1 LEAYENLNPYYEK
14 IRRIV
19 ITTANKFYRPTSIPE
34 MLERFECLHSQQIF
48 DFIEQFVPKPSD
60 IFISP
65 FPKSG
70 TTWLQQIVHGLRS
83 QGSMEFSEISLVVPF
98 IERAKMLGIEL
109 NAPQVAE
116 PRAFK
121 SHLPW
126 DKIPKGGRYIISI
139 RNPKDVLVSSYRFAE
154 GYFFEPGSISISVF
168 GRENFIAKR
177 RYWRHLASWWEQ
189 RDNPDI
195 LFLSY
200 ELMRAELPKTIQKIA
215 EFINIELTSQL
226 LELLVKQSSIE
237 FMRAHKGKF
246 DDPTINK
253 AVQQLCELPPPIAFT
268 KIRQGKVDRYQN
280 VLSNELSAKID
291 LIWQEEIETKFGI
304 PSYEALLELLA
315 ERF

>member
-1 LEAYENLNPYYEK
+1 
-14 IRRIV
+14 
-19 ITTANKFYRPTSIPE
+19 
-34 MLERFECLHSQQIF
+34 MQERFELRHSPKNY
-48 DFIEQFVPKPSD
+48 DFIKQFFPKPSD

-98 IERAKMLGIEL
+98 IERAKTLGIDL

-121 SHLPW
+121 SHLTW
-126 DKIPKGGRYIISI
+126 DQIPKGGRYIISI
-139 RNPKDVLVSSYRFAE
+139 RNPKDVLISSYHFME
-154 GYFFEPGSISISVF
+154 GYFFEPGSISISMF
-168 GRENFIAKR
+168 GREGFIAER
-177 RYWRHLASWWEQ
+177 RYWKHLASWWEQ

-200 ELMRAELPKTIQKIA
+200 ELMRANPSKTIQKIA
-215 EFINIELTSQL
+215 EFINIELSSQL
-226 LELLVKQSSIE
+226 LKLLLKQSSIE
-237 FMRAHKGKF
+237 FMRAHKEKF
-246 DDPTINK
+246 DDLTADIK
-253 AVQQLCELPPPIAFT
+253 VVQELCELPPPVELT
-268 KIRQGKVDRYQN
+268 KIRQGKVDGYQN
-280 VLSNELSAKID
+280 ILSSELSAEID

-304 PSYEALLELLA
+304 PSYDALTELLA